1 MLESFN
7 KKTFIFIDI
16 YIELMR
22 ITVYGVKG
30 GIGKSTICLTL
41 GKTLARKGKK
51 VLIIDRDP
59 LGWSSNVIGIKDKGL
74 INSIIDNISA
84 NFFKSVKVENGYLDV
99 IKFYGDP
106 SRVFN
111 DSYILT
117 RNREAKKKFEE
128 IYSNILH
135 TNKYDFYI
143 VDNFAMV
150 NYNDDIVFHE
160 REVFYRILPN
170 IESYRIYVSDHSA
183 TTLKNTENYI
193 EKIEKSTNIGK
204 PLGLTVNMVPPYP
217 KDLEDIRIEVEK
229 ILQRKKLGIGIII
242 PFIEKLFGFSGTL
255 NELDIPNQ
263 IDKLSDN
270 IIKGFLTGYI
280 IT

>member
-1 MLESFN
+1 VLESFN

>member
-1 MLESFN
+1 
-7 KKTFIFIDI
+7 
-16 YIELMR
+16 MR

-30 GIGKSTICLTL
+30 GIGKSTVCLTL
-41 GKTLARKGKK
+41 GKTLARKGKR
-51 VLIIDRDP
+51 VLLIDRDP
-59 LGWSSNVIGIKDKGL
+59 LSWGSNVIGIKDKGL
-74 INSIIDNISA
+74 INSIIDNISS
-84 NFFKSVKVENGYLDV
+84 NFFRSAKVENGFLDV

-111 DSYILT
+111 DAQILS
-117 RNREAKKKFEE
+117 RNKEAKKRFEE
-128 IYSNILH
+128 IYSNILRS
-135 TNKYDFYI
+135 NKYDFYI

-150 NYNDDIVFHE
+150 NYNDDIIFHE
-160 REVFYRILPN
+160 REVFYKVLPN
-170 IESYRIYVSDHSA
+170 MESYRIYVSDHSA
-183 TTLKNTENYI
+183 TTLRNTENYI
-193 EKIEKSTNIGK
+193 ERIEKTTNIGK

-229 ILQRKKLGIGIII
+229 ILQKKKLGIGIII

-255 NELDIPNQ
+255 NDLEIPSQ

-270 IIKGFLTGYI
+270 IMKGFLTGYV

>member
-1 MLESFN
+1 
-7 KKTFIFIDI
+7 
-16 YIELMR
+16 MR

-74 INSIIDNISA
+74 INSIIDNTSA

-111 DSYILT
+111 DAQVLS
-117 RNREAKKKFEE
+117 RNKEAKKKFEE
-128 IYSNILH
+128 IYSNILQN
-135 TNKYDFYI
+135 NKYDIYI

-150 NYNDDIVFHE
+150 SYNDDIVFHE
-160 REVFYRILPN
+160 RELFYRILPN
-170 IESYRIYVSDHSA
+170 IVSYRIYVSDHST

-193 EKIEKSTNIGK
+193 EKIERSANIGK
-204 PLGLTVNMVPPYP
+204 PLGLSVNMVPPYP
-217 KDLEDIRIEVEK
+217 KDLEEIRIKVEE

>member
-1 MLESFN
+1 
-7 KKTFIFIDI
+7 
-16 YIELMR
+16 MR

-84 NFFKSVKVENGYLDV
+84 NFFKSVKIENGYLDV

-150 NYNDDIVFHE
+150 NYNNDIVFHE

-270 IIKGFLTGYI
+270 IIKGFLTGYT